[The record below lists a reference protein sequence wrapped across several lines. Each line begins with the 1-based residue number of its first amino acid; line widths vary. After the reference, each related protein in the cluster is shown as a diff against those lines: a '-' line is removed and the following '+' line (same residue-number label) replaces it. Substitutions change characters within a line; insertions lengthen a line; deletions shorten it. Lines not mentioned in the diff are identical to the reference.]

1 MENKQKA
8 LLKLFLQ
15 SQQEGHSFKK
25 SALASTL
32 GLSSLE
38 TETSLAQLE
47 TEGFEFYTDA
57 ESYRCTAF
65 PKSLHPDLIA
75 SYLDLASVELP
86 SLFILK
92 TIDST
97 NTEASRLLNDG
108 QAWPVVVA
116 SSQQTAGRG
125 RRGRAWSS
133 ASTSNLYLSVGFKS
147 AWPNQK
153 LQLFTLWLGLKLCD
167 YLRQATQLPLQ
178 MKWPNDIL
186 CAHKKIAGM
195 LTEASI
201 KGDYTQQLVF
211 GLGLNIN
218 STAEEI
224 PEALREKASSL
235 YQLSGKEWNIHELT
249 AACIRVVLEAYDQFV
264 AGTYLSSLE
273 ALWDS
278 YDALKN
284 NIVRV
289 EQLNQVIIGRAAGIN
304 AQGALRIKLENG
316 QYYALSAG
324 DVSLSHFYEAA
335 HIGA

>member
-1 MENKQKA
+1 MANKQKG
-8 LLKLFLQ
+8 LLELFLQ
-15 SQQEGHSFKK
+15 SQEEGHIVKK

-38 TETSLAQLE
+38 QEEALAQLE
-47 TEGFEFYTDA
+47 TEGFEFCTDA

-65 PKSLHPDLIA
+65 PKSLHQDLVA
-75 SYLDLASVELP
+75 SYLELAGMDLP
-86 SLFILK
+86 SLVILK

-97 NTEASRLLNDG
+97 NTEVARLLNEG
-108 QAWPVVVA
+108 AAWPVVVA

-125 RRGRAWSS
+125 RRGRAWNS
-133 ASTSNLYLSVGFKS
+133 ASTSNLYLSVGFKC

-153 LQLFTLWLGLKLCD
+153 LQLFTLWLGLRLCD

-178 MKWPNDIL
+178 MKWPNDIM

-218 STAEEI
+218 SKIEEI

-235 YQLSGKEWNIHELT
+235 YQLSGKEWNIHGLT
-249 AACIRVVLEAYDQFV
+249 AACIRVVIEAYDQFV
-264 AGTYLSSLE
+264 AGNYLSSLE